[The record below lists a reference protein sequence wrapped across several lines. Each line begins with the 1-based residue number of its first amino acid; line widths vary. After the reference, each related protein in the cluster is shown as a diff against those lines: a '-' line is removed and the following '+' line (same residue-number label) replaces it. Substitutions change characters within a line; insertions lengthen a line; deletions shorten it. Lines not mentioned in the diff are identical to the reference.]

1 MGDEVPLLINDNEY
15 TNQTTMTIQTAYIV
29 EVMYSEI
36 GESDGGLNYE
46 AQEEALAY
54 FEKMI
59 DEVPNDYEFGQVD
72 YMSFYK
78 AEGDVEDYKQ
88 LDFSNHVKNIETMEW
103 DEEEWN
109 AALK

>member
-1 MGDEVPLLINDNEY
+1 
-15 TNQTTMTIQTAYIV
+15 MTIQTCYIV

-36 GESDGGLNYE
+36 GASDGGVNFKT
-46 AQEEALAY
+46 QEEALAY

-59 DEVPNDYEFGQVD
+59 DEVPNDYEFGQID

-78 AEGDVEDYKQ
+78 AEGDVEDYTQ
-88 LDFSNHVKNIETMEW
+88 LSWSNHVKNIETMEW

>member
-1 MGDEVPLLINDNEY
+1 
-15 TNQTTMTIQTAYIV
+15 MTIHTCYIV
-29 EVMYSEI
+29 EVMYTHDS
-36 GESDGGLNYE
+36 ESDGGVNFKT
-46 AQEEALAY
+46 QDEALAY

-78 AEGDVEDYKQ
+78 AEGDVEDYSQ
-88 LDFSNHVKNIETMEW
+88 LSWSNHAKNIETMEW